1 MVQQAL
7 IPLKQGL
14 NPESK
19 IKIHINV
26 NKYPKFRSYSF
37 KLFKV
42 GGNIS

>member
-14 NPESK
+14 NPEPK
-19 IKIHINV
+19 TKMHINV
-26 NKYPKFRSYSF
+26 NKYPRFRSNSF
-37 KLFKV
+37 KVFKV